1 MDVSR
6 FLWLQPLIQNL
17 MNLHSTKLGVLFALF
32 FLAAG
37 FSVNAQEQAWQLDL
51 YEQLNTVS
59 WLEQT
64 NDGTIIAAGDKGLVA
79 INPASGE
86 TRWTTTDLKAVDRN
100 TFFNVDG
107 LPFFYVEAVSLM
119 GKTRGVLINA
129 ADGAVLYDTGEEGL
143 RIKGYT
149 ALPGQNAI
157 LFEGMDGPNRK
168 LAYFDL
174 GSLKTNW
181 TADLGETKGLGAKLG
196 DRLLGASFI
205 SHGPYFTADG
215 GTLVLAI
222 KDNAYGINASSGKVN
237 WQTQTKK
244 AIKAFVYAPS
254 NNSLYMGVRGSK
266 KMTVLQPGDGADIT
280 PGKLKLKGTLL
291 DVLPSGDGRL
301 LLVETEGFNLIEP
314 STNDLVW
321 KKSYKVEYLDE
332 VIPLPGGDFI
342 AVAKEEKGSEIHR
355 IDKDGKKVWDAKAKG
370 YVYFASP
377 LEKGILYIS
386 TDRSNI
392 LGIEDG
398 KDLWDKDVKFK
409 SAPAVAIEPE
419 GDKVFIFENGQGYR
433 FNLDNGAI
441 EQVGEDIE
449 LLEVNKKTPLE
460 GEAVDAGYFLSTESH
475 ASLIDRSGKVVYTK
489 YFEPM
494 KMVDL
499 VGIGQSMANL
509 AGVDVDIAG
518 SMAGIENLK
527 SLSNGAMPGR
537 SMGNQ
542 AGGTTKQTNYQVS
555 VTSGSQTA
563 VLFDM
568 TNERY
573 TNAQRT
579 REHMYL
585 TTQDGGKYIYRINKN
600 TGEVDRKI
608 ELKDKDPGYVIDE
621 IDGRVYVVE
630 NNKVVTGYSM

>member
-1 MDVSR
+1 
-6 FLWLQPLIQNL
+6 
-17 MNLHSTKLGVLFALF
+17 MNLRTTNLGVILCLL
-32 FLAAG
+32 FLATG
-37 FSVNAQEQAWQLDL
+37 FSAIAQEQAWQLDL

-79 INPASGE
+79 IDPATGE
-86 TRWTTTDLKAVDRN
+86 TRWSSDDFKAVDRS
-100 TFFNVDG
+100 TYFNVDG
-107 LPFFYVEAVSLM
+107 LPFFYVEATSLM
-119 GKTRGVLINA
+119 GKTRGVLLNA
-129 ADGAVLYDTGEEGL
+129 ADGTVLYDTGAEDL

-149 ALPGQNAI
+149 MLNEQGAI
-157 LFEGMDGPNRK
+157 LFEGMSGPNRK
-168 LAYFDL
+168 LAFFDL
-174 GSLKTNW
+174 KTLSTKW
-181 TADLGETKGLGAKLG
+181 TADLGATKGLAAKVS

-205 SHGPYFTADG
+205 SHGPHFTADG
-215 GTLVLAI
+215 SSLVLAI
-222 KDNAYGINASSGKVN
+222 KDNAYGIDAKTGAVN
-237 WQTQTKK
+237 WTQQTKK
-244 AIKAFVYAPS
+244 PIKALVYAPS
-254 NNSLYMGVRGSK
+254 NNSLYMGVRGSN
-266 KMTVLQPGDGADIT
+266 KMKVLQTSDGADIT

-291 DVLPSGDGRL
+291 DVVPSGDGRL

-332 VIPLPGGDFI
+332 VVPLAGGDFI
-342 AVAKEEKGSEIHR
+342 AVAKEDKGSEIHR
-355 IDKDGKKVWDAKAKG
+355 VGKDGKKVWDAKAKG
-370 YVYFASP
+370 FVYFAST
-377 LEKGILYIS
+377 LERGILYIS

-392 LGIEDG
+392 LGIDDG

-433 FNLDNGAI
+433 FNLNNGAI
-441 EQVGEDIE
+441 EQVGEDID

-460 GEAVDAGYFLSTESH
+460 AEAVDAGYFLFTGSH
-475 ASLIDRSGKVVYTK
+475 ASLIDRSGKLVYSK
-489 YFEPM
+489 YFAPM
-494 KMVDL
+494 TQVDL
-499 VGIGQSMANL
+499 VGLGQSMANL

-537 SMGNQ
+537 TAGNQ
-542 AGGTTKQTNYQVS
+542 AGGNVKQKNLNVS

-563 VLFDM
+563 TLLDM

-573 TNAQRT
+573 TNAQLT
-579 REHMYL
+579 REHMFL
-585 TTQDGGKYIYRINKN
+585 TTQDGGKFIYRVNKN

>member
-1 MDVSR
+1 
-6 FLWLQPLIQNL
+6 
-17 MNLHSTKLGVLFALF
+17 MNTSKPAAILFLF
-32 FLAAG
+32 FLCIG
-37 FSVNAQEQAWQLDL
+37 ITTNAQDQVWQLDL
-51 YEQLNTVS
+51 YEELNNVS

-79 INPASGE
+79 IDPATGE
-86 TRWTTTDLKAVDRN
+86 VRWSSNDFKAVNRN

-119 GKTRGVLINA
+119 GKTRGVLLNA
-129 ADGAVLYDTGEEGL
+129 ADGAVLYDTSEEDL

-149 ALPGQNAI
+149 TLPEQSAI
-157 LFEGMDGPNRK
+157 LFEGMTGPNRK

-174 GSLKTNW
+174 NNLSTKW
-181 TADLGETKGLGAKLG
+181 TADLGATKGLAAKVG

-222 KDNAYGINASSGKVN
+222 KDNAYGINASSGNLN
-237 WQTQTKK
+237 WTTQTKK
-244 AIKAFVYAPS
+244 PIKAFVYAPS

-266 KMTVLQPGDGADIT
+266 KMSVLQPNDGADIT

-291 DVLPSGDGRL
+291 DVIPSGDGRL

-332 VIPLPGGDFI
+332 VIPMPGGDFI

-355 IDKDGKKVWDAKAKG
+355 VDKDGKKVWDAKAKG
-370 YVYFASP
+370 YAYFASP
-377 LEKGILYIS
+377 LEEGILYIS

-392 LGIEDG
+392 LGMADG

-409 SAPAVAIEPE
+409 AAPAVAIEPA

-441 EQVGEDIE
+441 EQVCEDVE
-449 LLEVNKKTPLE
+449 LVEVNKKTPLE
-460 GEAVDAGYFLSTESH
+460 AEAVDAGYFIYTDSH

-489 YFEPM
+489 YYEPM
-494 KMVDL
+494 KQIDF
-499 VGIGQSMANL
+499 VGLGQSMANL

-518 SMAGIENLK
+518 SMQGIENLK

-537 SMGNQ
+537 TTGNQ
-542 AGGTTKQTNYQVS
+542 TGGSVKQKNLQVS

-563 VLFDM
+563 VLLDM

-573 TNAQRT
+573 TNAQST
-579 REHMYL
+579 RDHMYL
-585 TTQDGGKYIYRINKN
+585 TTMDGAKYIYRINKN

-621 IDGRVYVVE
+621 IDGRCYVVE
-630 NNKVVTGYSM
+630 NNKMITGYSM

>member
-1 MDVSR
+1 MS
-6 FLWLQPLIQNL
+6 N
-17 MNLHSTKLGVLFALF
+17 NTNKLGGILLMF
-32 FLAAG
+32 FLSVG
-37 FSVNAQEQAWQLDL
+37 FSLTAQEQVWQLDL
-51 YEQLNTVS
+51 YEQLNNVS

-79 INPASGE
+79 MDPTTGE
-86 TRWTTTDLKAVDRN
+86 TRWTSDDFKAVDRS
-100 TFFNVDG
+100 TYFNVEG
-107 LPFFYVEAVSLM
+107 LPFFYVEATSLM
-119 GKTRGVLINA
+119 GKTRGVLLNA
-129 ADGAVLYDTGEEGL
+129 ADGSILYDTGEEDL

-149 ALPGQNAI
+149 MLDEQGAI
-157 LFEGMDGPNRK
+157 LFEGMTGPNRK
-168 LAYFDL
+168 LAFFDL
-174 GSLKTNW
+174 KSLSTKW
-181 TADLGETKGLGAKLG
+181 TADLGATKGLAAKVS

-205 SHGPYFTADG
+205 SHGPYFTKDG
-215 GTLVLAI
+215 NTLVLAI
-222 KDNAYGINASSGKVN
+222 KDNAYGIDATSGKVA
-237 WQTQTKK
+237 WTQETKK
-244 AIKAFVYAPS
+244 PIKAFVYAPS

-266 KMTVLQPGDGADIT
+266 KMTVMQPGDGVDIT

-291 DVLPSGDGRL
+291 DVVPSGDGRL

-355 IDKDGKKVWDAKAKG
+355 VDKDGKKVWDAKAKG

-377 LEKGILYIS
+377 LERGILYIS

-392 LGIEDG
+392 LGIDDG

-409 SAPAVAIEPE
+409 AAPAVAIEPA

-449 LLEVNKKTPLE
+449 LLEVNKKTPLQA
-460 GEAVDAGYFLSTESH
+460 EAVDAGYFLFTESH
-475 ASLIDRSGKVVYTK
+475 ASLVDRSGKLVYTK

-494 KMVDL
+494 TQVDL
-499 VGIGQSMANL
+499 VGLGQQMANF

-518 SMAGIENLK
+518 SMAGIEDLK

-537 SMGNQ
+537 TAGNQ
-542 AGGTTKQTNYQVS
+542 AGGNAERRKIVSAQVS
-555 VTSGSQTA
+555 VNGGPSQEIFN
-563 VLFDM
+563 VMD
-568 TNERY
+568 ERY
-573 TNAQRT
+573 TNSQLT
-579 REHMYL
+579 REHMFL
-585 TTQDGGKYIYRINKN
+585 TAQDGGKFIYRVNKN

-608 ELKDKDPGYVIDE
+608 ELKDKNPGYVIDE
-621 IDGRVYVVE
+621 IDGRVYVIE
-630 NNKVVTGYSM
+630 KNKVVTGYSM